1 MIPQGTRVLVLNN
14 DWMPLNTIKWQRAV
28 SRTLMAVDCE
38 HCRGIGIIKE
48 HDYSAP
54 CPYCL
59 GKGELPPAEVFEYY
73 DIPFRDSVGR
83 EYYVPA
89 VIRNR
94 TYVRRVFKTVP
105 FSRQNVFKRDNFT
118 CQYCGKKMGPTQLTL
133 DHVVP
138 RCMWSGNDSPT
149 NWRNIV
155 AACRK
160 CNATKDARTPDQ
172 ARMTLRK
179 KLSNGSVV
187 EYKRP
192 KPANHTEIV
201 LGLTTNVYPEEWE
214 RYVSIILS
222 SKKLAK

>member
-1 MIPQGTRVLVLNN
+1 
-14 DWMPLNTIKWQRAV
+14 
-28 SRTLMAVDCE
+28 MAVDCE
-38 HCRGIGIIKE
+38 HCGGTGTISE
-48 HDYSAP
+48 HDYKAP

-73 DIPFRDSVGR
+73 DIAFRDSMGR

-94 TYVRRVFKTVP
+94 THVTQIFRTVP

-138 RCMWSGNDSPT
+138 RSMWSGKDTPT
-149 NWRNIV
+149 CWHNIV

-160 CNATKDARTPDQ
+160 CNAHKDNRTPGQ
-172 ARMTLRK
+172 AEMQLRK
-179 KLSNGSVV
+179 TLANGTVV

-201 LGLTTNVYPEEWE
+201 LGLTTNNYPDEWE
-214 RYVSIILS
+214 RYVQSILS